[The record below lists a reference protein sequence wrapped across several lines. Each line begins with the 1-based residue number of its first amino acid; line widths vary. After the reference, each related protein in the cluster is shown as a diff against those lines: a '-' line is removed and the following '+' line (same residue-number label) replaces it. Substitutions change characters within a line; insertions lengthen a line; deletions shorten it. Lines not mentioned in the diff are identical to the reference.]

1 MEDPKCPHDKLIEK
15 IYHQF
20 WRSIQT
26 LSPVSLWSLI
36 ERAVVLLIMHVE
48 TFKTDDIFFSLTSSM
63 CLSVHWAINS
73 SSQSLDTD
81 NINRRDQRCFMV
93 FNSTFNNISV
103 MLWLSVLLVKETR
116 VPAEN
121 HWSATSHWQTLSHN
135 VVSSTPHLSG
145 IRTHNVSGDRKWLLI
160 GSCKSNYHTITTP
173 Y

>member
-63 CLSVHWAINS
+63 CLSAHWPINS

-93 FNSTFNNISV
+93 FNATFNNISV
-103 MLWLSVLLVKETR
+103 ISWRSVLLVEKTG
-116 VPAEN
+116 VPGEN
-121 HWSATSHWQTLSHN
+121 YFSVANQWQTL
-135 VVSSTPHLSG
+135 T
-145 IRTHNVSGDRKWLLI
+145 
-160 GSCKSNYHTITTP
+160 
-173 Y
+173 